1 MRKAQIKG
9 DICSGCPW
17 MIGHW
22 KEEDVLSNQL
32 PADFRNES
40 NLKKK
45 KKKVASMESFWVGLL
60 GCWLP

>member
-9 DICSGCPW
+9 DICSSCPW

-45 KKKVASMESFWVGLL
+45 KKKVASMESF
-60 GCWLP
+60 